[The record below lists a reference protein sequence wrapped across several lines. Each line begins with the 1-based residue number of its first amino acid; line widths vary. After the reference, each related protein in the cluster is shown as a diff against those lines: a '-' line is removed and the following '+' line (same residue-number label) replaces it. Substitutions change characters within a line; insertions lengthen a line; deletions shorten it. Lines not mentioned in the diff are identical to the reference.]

1 MKAVCEHLLDIGAV
15 SLSPNAPFTW
25 ASGIKSPIYCDNR
38 LILSY
43 PEARKVIEEA
53 LADLVKREFPEA
65 EAVLGTATAG
75 IPHASYISWI
85 LDMPSGFIRSKAK
98 DHGKNKRIEG
108 AFKEGEKVVVVEDLF
123 STGGSSIDA
132 AKACEAEGLNVVGII
147 SIFSYELKAAE
158 ENFAA
163 SGFKHASLATFP
175 ELAEVAVARGDLSE
189 EEKARL
195 NRWREDPYDES
206 WCKE

>member
-1 MKAVCEHLLDIGAV
+1 MKAVCDYLLDIGAV

-65 EAVLGTATAG
+65 QAVLGTATAG

-132 AKACEAEGLNVVGII
+132 AKACEAEGLEVVGII

-189 EEKARL
+189 GEKDRL
-195 NRWREDPYDES
+195 NQWRKDPYDES
-206 WCKE
+206 WYK

>member
-1 MKAVCEHLLDIGAV
+1 MKAVCEYLLDIGAV

-65 EAVLGTATAG
+65 QAVLGTATAG

-132 AKACEAEGLNVVGII
+132 AKACEAEGLDVVGII

-158 ENFAA
+158 ENFQA
-163 SGFKHASLATFP
+163 SGYKHASLATFP

-189 EEKARL
+189 EEKDRL
-195 NRWREDPYDES
+195 NQWRKDPYDES
-206 WCKE
+206 WCR

>member
-1 MKAVCEHLLDIGAV
+1 MKAVCDYLLDIGAV

-65 EAVLGTATAG
+65 QAVLGTATAG

-132 AKACEAEGLNVVGII
+132 AKACEAEGLEVVGII

-158 ENFAA
+158 ENFQA
-163 SGFKHASLATFP
+163 SGFKHSSLATFP
-175 ELAEVAVARGDLSE
+175 ELAEVAVAHGDLSE
-189 EEKARL
+189 EEKDRL
-195 NRWREDPYDES
+195 NQWRKDPYDES
-206 WCKE
+206 WYK

>member
-1 MKAVCEHLLDIGAV
+1 MKAVCEYLLDIGAV

-132 AKACEAEGLNVVGII
+132 AKACEAEGLDVVGII

-175 ELAEVAVARGDLSE
+175 ELAEVAVARGDLSAD
-189 EEKARL
+189 EKDRL
-195 NRWREDPYDES
+195 NQWRKDPYDES
-206 WCKE
+206 WYK

>member
-1 MKAVCEHLLDIGAV
+1 MKAVCENLLDIGAV
-15 SLSPNAPFTW
+15 SLSPKAPFTW

-65 EAVLGTATAG
+65 QAVLGTATAG

-132 AKACEAEGLNVVGII
+132 AKACEAEGLDVVGII

-175 ELAEVAVARGDLSE
+175 ELAEVAVARGNLSE
-189 EEKARL
+189 EEKDRL
-195 NRWREDPYDES
+195 NQWRKDPYDES
-206 WCKE
+206 WYK

>member
-1 MKAVCEHLLDIGAV
+1 MKAVCDYLLNIGAV

-65 EAVLGTATAG
+65 QAVLGTATAG

-85 LDMPSGFIRSKAK
+85 LEMPSGFIRSKAK

-132 AKACEAEGLNVVGII
+132 AKACEAEGLDVVGII

-189 EEKARL
+189 DEKDRL
-195 NRWREDPYDES
+195 NQWRKDPYDES
-206 WCKE
+206 WYK

>member
-1 MKAVCEHLLDIGAV
+1 MKAVCEYLLDIGAV

-65 EAVLGTATAG
+65 QAVLGTATAG

-132 AKACEAEGLNVVGII
+132 AKACEAEGLDVVGII

-189 EEKARL
+189 EEKDRL
-195 NRWREDPYDES
+195 NQWRKDPYDES
-206 WCKE
+206 WYK

>member
-1 MKAVCEHLLDIGAV
+1 MKEVCDYLLDVGAV
-15 SLSPNAPFTW
+15 SLSPKAPFTW

-53 LADLVKREFPEA
+53 LANLVEEKFPEA
-65 EAVLGTATAG
+65 EAILGTATAG
-75 IPHASYISWI
+75 IPHASYVSWI
-85 LDMPSGFIRSKAK
+85 LDLPSGFIRSKAK

-108 AFKEGEKVVVVEDLF
+108 AFQEGEKVVVVEDLF

-132 AKACEAEGLNVVGII
+132 AKACEEEGLKVVGIV

-158 ENFAA
+158 ENFKK
-163 SGFKHASLATFP
+163 SGFKYASLATFP
-175 ELAEVAVARGDLSE
+175 ELAKVAVSRGDLSKE
-189 EEKARL
+189 EEGKL

-206 WCKE
+206 WY

>member
-1 MKAVCEHLLDIGAV
+1 MKAVCDYLLDIGAV

-65 EAVLGTATAG
+65 QAVLGTATAG

-85 LDMPSGFIRSKAK
+85 LDLPSGFIRSKAK

-108 AFKEGEKVVVVEDLF
+108 AFKEDEKVVVVEDLF

-132 AKACEAEGLNVVGII
+132 AKACEAEGLEVVGII

-158 ENFAA
+158 ENFLA

-189 EEKARL
+189 EEKDRL
-195 NRWREDPYDES
+195 NQWRKDPYDES
-206 WCKE
+206 WYK

>member
-1 MKAVCEHLLDIGAV
+1 MKAVCDYLLDIGAV

-65 EAVLGTATAG
+65 QAVLGTATAG

-132 AKACEAEGLNVVGII
+132 AKACEAEGLDVVGII

-189 EEKARL
+189 EEKDRL
-195 NRWREDPYDES
+195 NQWRKDPYDES
-206 WCKE
+206 WYK

>member
-1 MKAVCEHLLDIGAV
+1 MKAVCDYLLDIGAV
-15 SLSPNAPFTW
+15 SLSPKAPFTW

-43 PEARKVIEEA
+43 PEARKAIEEA

-65 EAVLGTATAG
+65 QAVLGTATAG
-75 IPHASYISWI
+75 IPHASCISWI
-85 LDMPSGFIRSKAK
+85 LDLPSGFIRSKAK

-132 AKACEAEGLNVVGII
+132 AKACEAEGLDVVGII

-189 EEKARL
+189 EEKDRL
-195 NRWREDPYDES
+195 NQWRKDPYDES
-206 WCKE
+206 WYK

>member
-1 MKAVCEHLLDIGAV
+1 MKAVCDYLLDIGAV
-15 SLSPNAPFTW
+15 SLSPKAPFTW

-43 PEARKVIEEA
+43 PEARKAIEEA

-65 EAVLGTATAG
+65 QAVLGTATAG

-85 LDMPSGFIRSKAK
+85 LDLPSGFIRSKAK

-132 AKACEAEGLNVVGII
+132 AKACEVEGLDVVGII

-158 ENFAA
+158 ENFKA
-163 SGFKHASLATFP
+163 SGYKHASLATFP

-189 EEKARL
+189 EEKDHL
-195 NRWREDPYDES
+195 NQWRKDPYDES
-206 WCKE
+206 WYK

>member
-1 MKAVCEHLLDIGAV
+1 MKAVCDYLLDIGAV
-15 SLSPNAPFTW
+15 SPSPNAPFTW

-65 EAVLGTATAG
+65 QAVLGTATGG

-85 LDMPSGFIRSKAK
+85 LGMPSGFIRSKAK

-108 AFKEGEKVVVVEDLF
+108 AFKEGEKVVVVEDLV
-123 STGGSSIDA
+123 STGASSIDA
-132 AKACEAEGLNVVGII
+132 AKACEAEGLDAVGII

-158 ENFAA
+158 ENFKA
-163 SGFKHASLATFP
+163 SGYKHASLATFP

-189 EEKARL
+189 EEKDRL
-195 NRWREDPYDES
+195 NQWRKDPYDES
-206 WCKE
+206 WIRA

>member
-1 MKAVCEHLLDIGAV
+1 MKAVCDYLLDIGAV
-15 SLSPNAPFTW
+15 SLSPNDPFTW

-65 EAVLGTATAG
+65 QAVLGTATAG

-85 LDMPSGFIRSKAK
+85 QNLPSGFIRSKAK

-132 AKACEAEGLNVVGII
+132 AKACEAEGLDVVGII

-158 ENFAA
+158 ENFQA
-163 SGFKHASLATFP
+163 SGYKHASLATFP

-189 EEKARL
+189 DEKDRL
-195 NRWREDPYDES
+195 NQWRKDPYDES
-206 WCKE
+206 WCR

>member
-1 MKAVCEHLLDIGAV
+1 MKAVCDYLLDIGAV
-15 SLSPNAPFTW
+15 SLSPKAPFTW

-65 EAVLGTATAG
+65 QAVLGTATAG

-85 LDMPSGFIRSKAK
+85 LDLPSGFIRSKAK

-132 AKACEAEGLNVVGII
+132 AKACEAEGLDVVGII

-158 ENFAA
+158 ENFKA
-163 SGFKHASLATFP
+163 SGYKHASLATFP

-189 EEKARL
+189 EEKDRL
-195 NRWREDPYDES
+195 NQWRKDPYDES
-206 WCKE
+206 WYK

>member
-1 MKAVCEHLLDIGAV
+1 MKAVCDYLLDIGAV

-65 EAVLGTATAG
+65 QAVLGTATAG

-85 LDMPSGFIRSKAK
+85 LEMPSGFIRSKAK

-132 AKACEAEGLNVVGII
+132 AKACEAEGLDVVGII

-189 EEKARL
+189 DEKDRL
-195 NRWREDPYDES
+195 NQWRKDPYDES
-206 WCKE
+206 WYK

>member
-1 MKAVCEHLLDIGAV
+1 MNVVCEHLLDIGAV
-15 SLSPNAPFTW
+15 SLSPKAPFTW

-43 PEARKVIEEA
+43 PEARKIIEEA

-132 AKACEAEGLNVVGII
+132 AKACEAEGLKVVGIV

-158 ENFAA
+158 DNFVA

-175 ELAEVAVARGDLSE
+175 ELAEVAVARGDLSAE
-189 EEKARL
+189 EEARL
-195 NRWREDPYDES
+195 NQWRQDPYDES

>member
-1 MKAVCEHLLDIGAV
+1 MKAVCDYLLDIGAV
-15 SLSPNAPFTW
+15 SLSPNDPFTW

-65 EAVLGTATAG
+65 QAVLGTATAG

-85 LDMPSGFIRSKAK
+85 LDLPSGFIRSKAK

-132 AKACEAEGLNVVGII
+132 AKACEAEGLDVVGII

-158 ENFAA
+158 ENFQV

-189 EEKARL
+189 EEKERL
-195 NRWREDPYDES
+195 NQWRKDPYDES
-206 WCKE
+206 WYK

>member
-1 MKAVCEHLLDIGAV
+1 MKAVCDYLLNIGAV

-65 EAVLGTATAG
+65 QAVLGTATAG

-108 AFKEGEKVVVVEDLF
+108 SFKEGEKVVVVEDLF

-132 AKACEAEGLNVVGII
+132 AKACEAEGLDVVGII

-158 ENFAA
+158 ENFKA

-189 EEKARL
+189 DEKDRL
-195 NRWREDPYDES
+195 NQWRKDPYDES
-206 WCKE
+206 WYK

>member
-1 MKAVCEHLLDIGAV
+1 MKAVCDYLLDIGAV
-15 SLSPNAPFTW
+15 SLSPKAPFTW

-43 PEARKVIEEA
+43 PEARKAIEEA

-65 EAVLGTATAG
+65 QAVLGTATAG

-85 LDMPSGFIRSKAK
+85 LDLPSGFIRSKAK

-132 AKACEAEGLNVVGII
+132 AKACEVEGLDVVGII

-158 ENFAA
+158 ENFKA
-163 SGFKHASLATFP
+163 SGYKHASLATFP

-189 EEKARL
+189 EEKDRL
-195 NRWREDPYDES
+195 NQWRKDPYDES
-206 WCKE
+206 WYK

>member
-1 MKAVCEHLLDIGAV
+1 MKAVCDYLLDIGAV
-15 SLSPNAPFTW
+15 SLSPNDPFTW

-53 LADLVKREFPEA
+53 LADLVKREFPDA

-85 LDMPSGFIRSKAK
+85 LDLPSGFIRSKAK

-132 AKACEAEGLNVVGII
+132 AKACEAEGLDVVGII

-175 ELAEVAVARGDLSE
+175 ELAEVAVDRGDLSE
-189 EEKARL
+189 EEKDRL
-195 NRWREDPYDES
+195 NQWRKDPYDES
-206 WCKE
+206 WCRS

>member
-1 MKAVCEHLLDIGAV
+1 MKAVCDYLLDIGAV
-15 SLSPNAPFTW
+15 SLSPKAPFTW

-43 PEARKVIEEA
+43 PEARKAIEEA

-65 EAVLGTATAG
+65 QAVLGTATAG

-85 LDMPSGFIRSKAK
+85 LDLPSGFIRSKAK

-132 AKACEAEGLNVVGII
+132 AKACEVEGLDVVGII

-158 ENFAA
+158 ENFKA
-163 SGFKHASLATFP
+163 SGYKHASLATFP

-189 EEKARL
+189 EEKDRL
-195 NRWREDPYDES
+195 NQWRKDPYDES

>member
-1 MKAVCEHLLDIGAV
+1 MKAVCEYLLDIGAV

-53 LADLVKREFPEA
+53 LADLVKREFPDA

-132 AKACEAEGLNVVGII
+132 AKACEAEGLDVVGII

-158 ENFAA
+158 ENFLA
-163 SGFKHASLATFP
+163 SGYKHASLATFP

-189 EEKARL
+189 EEKDRL
-195 NRWREDPYDES
+195 NQWRKDPYDES
-206 WCKE
+206 WYK

>member
-1 MKAVCEHLLDIGAV
+1 MKAVCDYLLDIGAV

-43 PEARKVIEEA
+43 PEARKAIEEA

-65 EAVLGTATAG
+65 QAVLGTATAG

-85 LDMPSGFIRSKAK
+85 LDLPSGFIRSKAK

-132 AKACEAEGLNVVGII
+132 AKACEAEGLDVVGII

-189 EEKARL
+189 DEKDRL
-195 NRWREDPYDES
+195 NQWRKDPYDES
-206 WCKE
+206 WYK

>member
-1 MKAVCEHLLDIGAV
+1 MKAVCDYLLDIGAV
-15 SLSPNAPFTW
+15 SLSPKAPFTW

-65 EAVLGTATAG
+65 QAVLGTATAG

-132 AKACEAEGLNVVGII
+132 AKACEAEGLDVVGII

-158 ENFAA
+158 ENFMA

-189 EEKARL
+189 EEKDRL
-195 NRWREDPYDES
+195 NQWRKDPYDES
-206 WCKE
+206 WYK

>member
-1 MKAVCEHLLDIGAV
+1 MKAVCDYLLDIGAV

-53 LADLVKREFPEA
+53 LADLVKREFPDA

-132 AKACEAEGLNVVGII
+132 AKACEAEGLDVVGII

-189 EEKARL
+189 EEKDRL
-195 NRWREDPYDES
+195 NQWRKDPYDES
-206 WCKE
+206 WYK